1 MARTFVLVWIFTLP
15 FSLVYDMET
24 LPALLFL
31 VFFVTFGFV
40 GLEFVSI
47 EFDDPFGDDPN
58 DFDVLGL
65 ARVVFEDIFISL
77 YDIDG
82 KARADKLRNAVEAPL
97 ERQQQR
103 WQQQRQERPLTAK
116 STSSAAVEKGHS
128 NGRHRR
134 YCSFDAFNNSFV
146 APKST
151 VGVDRS
157 CLLLDASARLNQ
169 ELSLRQFTQHD
180 SFTPTNGNSITKKEP
195 SSNGSSSLDL
205 TDVFEGD
212 SSLSAFGFD
221 SPYSNA
227 SGGGTPTVG
236 TYGATAS
243 RPRTFS
249 REGKPPRPQD
259 HLKRKSSHGERD
271 CL

>member
-15 FSLVYDMET
+15 FSLVYDMQT

-65 ARVVFEDIFISL
+65 ARVAFEDIYVSL

-82 KARADKLRNAVEAPL
+82 KVAAENLRRGVEAPL
-97 ERQQQR
+97 DQQQ
-103 WQQQRQERPLTAK
+103 LHSFTDDSISGIKNTAVP
-116 STSSAAVEKGHS
+116 SCG
-128 NGRHRR
+128 NGRHKR
-134 YCSFDAFNNSFV
+134 YSSFDAFNNSAT
-146 APKST
+146 APKNAA
-151 VGVDRS
+151 GADRS
-157 CLLLDASARLNQ
+157 CLLSDASSRVNHNF
-169 ELSLRQFTQHD
+169 SVSQFSKHTV
-180 SFTPTNGNSITKKEP
+180 FTPTNDSITASEP
-195 SSNGSSSLDL
+195 SSNGSSLDL
-205 TDVFEGD
+205 AAVFDGD
-212 SSLSAFGFD
+212 YSPSTFGFD
-221 SPYSNA
+221 APHSDDSDGVTPSP
-227 SGGGTPTVG
+227 
-236 TYGATAS
+236 TYGATKS

-259 HLKRKSSHGERD
+259 YMKR
-271 CL
+271 